1 MDRLTSNKDVLDMN
15 SYELAHNCCYVKDGN
30 ARYRD
35 GYNDIDCRDF
45 IREICNK
52 SELWG
57 YEVETMTDD
66 NKFDD
71 CMEYY
76 LNQFHYTTAKG
87 LIALLYRNM
96 WAMAELRETLK
107 QYEDAEQSG
116 KLTGYPV
123 GIGDTVY
130 IVRYCLEP
138 EGFKIYEKT
147 IYEIAIYKH
156 DTFFKV
162 ENQSGFNL
170 KEFGKTVFKTREAA
184 EQALSK
190 IQEVQLCYN
199 QKQVH

>member
-1 MDRLTSNKDVLDMN
+1 MNRLTSNKHVLDM
-15 SYELAHNCCYVKDGN
+15 SSHELAHNCCYVSDGN

-35 GYNDIDCRDF
+35 KFQDVDCRDF
-45 IREICNK
+45 IRDICKNREI
-52 SELWG
+52 WG
-57 YEVETMTDD
+57 YDVEALTDD

-71 CMEYY
+71 CMTYY
-76 LNQFHYTTAKG
+76 LDQYHYTTDNG

-116 KLTGYPV
+116 KLTNHPV

-138 EGFKIYEKT
+138 EGFKIYEET
-147 IYEIAIYKH
+147 IYEIAICRH
-156 DTFFKV
+156 DTFFRV
-162 ENQSGFNL
+162 ENQDGFRLFRL
-170 KEFGKTVFKTREAA
+170 KDFGKTVFKSREAA

-190 IQEVQLCYN
+190 I
-199 QKQVH
+199 KD